1 MWYRK
6 INTDKENIQNIRNLM
21 NLQLDFYKACEN
33 SCKKILQDEEI
44 KKFNNKV
51 FNIKF
56 EKFLSEKFDDSKVYV
71 SKNSSELDFYFYS
84 KNRYCKLVDHPSVQY
99 IKNDYYYFTN
109 NRKFK
114 FIHEENKRINI
125 DQFLE
130 AVKDS
135 EQDLKARIQKLK
147 FEIDNIENIIKE
159 YHDILNIIDNYKQKY
174 SYSTLKDYI
183 KIEL

>member
-33 SCKKILQDEEI
+33 TCKKILQDEEI

-56 EKFLSEKFDDSKVYV
+56 EKYLQEKFENEKLYIWKDDD
-71 SKNSSELDFYFYS
+71 NDFKMYS

-99 IKNDYYYFTN
+99 IKNDSYYFSN

-135 EQDLKARIQKLK
+135 EQDLKERIQKLK

-174 SYSTLKDYI
+174 SYSTLRDYI